1 MKVYGIVM
9 AGGSGTRFWPLSTKS
24 TPKQLLN
31 LSGKELMVNEAI
43 DRLSSVASHGNIF
56 VVTNRAQYPAMVK
69 ATCGRVDKEKI
80 LAEPAARNTAAC
92 IGYAAMEIIKKYGDG
107 IMVITPSDAFIK
119 DNMAFAEAL
128 RQGIEKA
135 EEGDNL
141 VTIGIEP
148 TFPATGYGY
157 ILHEHTDKYVNK
169 VLAFKEKPD
178 LSTAKEYLS
187 SGKYV
192 WNSGMFIWRASLI
205 LDKFKLYLPELYA
218 GLQRIGTA
226 MGTAAEGETL
236 DKEYPVLPSISIDYG
251 VMEKSGDIYVV
262 SGAFG
267 WNDVASWDMM
277 GVMHPSDKDGNVAV
291 GDCALINVKN
301 SVLYS
306 TDKLIACVDIDN
318 LVVVETEKVVMVCPK
333 DKVQDVKKLVEALKA
348 NGKDEYL

>member
-43 DRLSSVASHGNIF
+43 DRLASVAPHGNIF

-69 ATCGRVDKEKI
+69 ATCGRVDKEKV
-80 LAEPAARNTAAC
+80 LSEPAARNTAAC
-92 IGYAAMEIIKKYGDG
+92 IGYAAMEILKKYGDG

-119 DNMAFAEAL
+119 DNAAFSSAL
-128 RQGIEKA
+128 IKGIEKA

-141 VTIGIEP
+141 VTIGIKP

-157 ILHEHTDKYVNK
+157 ILHAHSDKYVNK

-178 LSTAKEYLS
+178 LATAKEYFS
-187 SGKYV
+187 SGRYV

-205 LDKFKLYLPELYA
+205 IEKFNEYLPELYC
-218 GLQRIGTA
+218 GLKRIENA
-226 MGTAAEGETL
+226 MGAEEEKEVIE
-236 DKEYPVLPSISIDYG
+236 KEYPALPSISIDYG
-251 VMEKSGDIYVV
+251 VMEKSDNIYTV
-262 SGAFG
+262 SGEFG

-277 GVMHPSDKDGNVAV
+277 GVMHSADKEGNVAV
-291 GDCALINVKN
+291 GNCAAVNVKN
-301 SVLYS
+301 SVMYS
-306 TDKLIACVDIDN
+306 TDKLVACIDLDN
-318 LVVVETEKVVMVCPK
+318 IVVVETEKAVMVCPK
-333 DKVQDVKKLVEALKA
+333 DRVQDVKLMVEKLRAEK
-348 NGKDEYL
+348 KEEYL